1 MPILP
6 KFLDVNRASSGL
18 LPAIAGIYEASIPA
32 SERKPV
38 SAIWEMAGRPDYR
51 LIAAT
56 VGQQVVGFAAVFA
69 PPDDSFALLEYL
81 AVDESARGRGMGAGL
96 FRTAVDALNR
106 ETRPRSPLVEI
117 EADVGDECDH
127 DARRRRQAFYRRLG
141 CRRIADL
148 DYQLPLRTAGV
159 PPAMHLYIH
168 RGASIVPLPR
178 AQLARALRRIYAD
191 VYARSADDPRIAQM
205 LARVSDPVS
214 LA

>member
-6 KFLDVNRASSGL
+6 KFLEVNRTSTGHL
-18 LPAIAGIYEASIPA
+18 QAIARIYEASIPP

-51 LIAAT
+51 LVAAT
-56 VGQQVVGFAAVFA
+56 DSQHVVGFAAVFA
-69 PPDDSFALLEYL
+69 PPDDPFALLEYL
-81 AVDESARGRGMGAGL
+81 AVDETTRGRGLGAGL
-96 FRTAVDALNR
+96 FHTTVEALNR
-106 ETRPRSPLVEI
+106 DTRSKSLLVEV
-117 EADVGDECDH
+117 EADVGGECDH
-127 DARRRRQAFYRRLG
+127 EARRRRLAFYRRLD

-168 RGASIVPLPR
+168 RGANDAPLPR
-178 AQLARALRRIYAD
+178 AELARALRRIYAH
-191 VYARSADDPRIAQM
+191 VYAQRSDDPRIDDM
-205 LARVSDPVS
+205 LARVTDPVS